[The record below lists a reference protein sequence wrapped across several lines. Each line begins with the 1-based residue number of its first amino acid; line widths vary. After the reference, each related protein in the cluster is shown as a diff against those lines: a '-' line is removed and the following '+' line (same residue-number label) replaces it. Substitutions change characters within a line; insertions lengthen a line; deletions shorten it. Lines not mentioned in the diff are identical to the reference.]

1 MDVVRRVYD
10 DIGKHR
16 VLLLAAGVT
25 FYALLALFPALAA
38 FVSLYGLLADRNT
51 INAHLASL
59 SGVLPGGALEI
70 IGEQVQ
76 KLAAQSGGTLGV
88 TFFFGLSLWSANA
101 GMKAIFDALNVVY
114 DEQEKRGFIKLTLQS
129 LLFTVGAIVFLLIAL
144 FAVAV
149 VPIILQ
155 LFPFGP
161 LLNQLMS
168 LLRWPILLVGVLIGL
183 TILYRYG
190 PSRDR
195 GQWRW
200 VTWGSALAALLWI
213 VGSVLFSWYVA
224 NFGKYNETY
233 GSLGAAIGFM
243 TWMWLSTAA
252 VLVGAELNAEM
263 EQPEPSRSAMGPASQ

>member
-1 MDVVRRVYD
+1 
-10 DIGKHR
+10 
-16 VLLLAAGVT
+16 
-25 FYALLALFPALAA
+25 
-38 FVSLYGLLADRNT
+38 
-51 INAHLASL
+51 
-59 SGVLPGGALEI
+59 
-70 IGEQVQ
+70 
-76 KLAAQSGGTLGV
+76 
-88 TFFFGLSLWSANA
+88 
-101 GMKAIFDALNVVY
+101 
-114 DEQEKRGFIKLTLQS
+114 
-129 LLFTVGAIVFLLIAL
+129 VFLLIAL
-144 FAVAV
+144 VAVAV

-168 LLRWPILLVGVLIGL
+168 LLRWPILLVGVLTAGHSVQD
-183 TILYRYG
+183 G

-200 VTWGSALAALLWI
+200 VTWESALAALLWI